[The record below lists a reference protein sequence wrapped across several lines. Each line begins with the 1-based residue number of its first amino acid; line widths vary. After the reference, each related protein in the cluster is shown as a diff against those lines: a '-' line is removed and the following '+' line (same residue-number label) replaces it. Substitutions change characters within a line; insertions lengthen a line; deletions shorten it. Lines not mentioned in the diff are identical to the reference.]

1 MTKNSDFTEDFDE
14 FDDDDELPNPLLTRA
29 ARKYRDAVLQGI
41 VHSPL
46 LMPRLT
52 QLQETHMKEI
62 TANKEELLVTL
73 RTNREI
79 HIAEYRKA
87 VDGWLSAAINKLT
100 RRVGKIR
107 DFDHAGDFNKEL
119 PHSFV
124 NLDSD
129 RPELHTGDYDRAI
142 KMLELHTEDTIVM
155 TAQDVGRYVM
165 DEWGWTE
172 SFKNSSQTYGS

>member
-1 MTKNSDFTEDFDE
+1 MTSNSDFTEDSLDELDDAFDDE
-14 FDDDDELPNPLLTRA
+14 FNPLLA
-29 ARKYRDAVLQGI
+29 GALGKLLAR
-41 VHSPL
+41 PL
-46 LMPRLT
+46 LRPIMPRLKVRDGKDD
-52 QLQETHMKEI
+52 MKEI